1 MSSILILLTGVQA
14 RCNSR
19 YTAPLWIPHA
29 HRKSQER
36 SQSSRPGRRW
46 RSKPQPS
53 KVTDPRFLGGDFFDP
68 RDIVQVKY
76 EMLRRVSV
84 EATSVTDATGEYG
97 VSRPTYYKAKE
108 EFDKAGVAGL
118 VRRREVLEVHT
129 SFRARCWPSSSSSTF
144 RARHPR
150 TRTCSDGPGEI
161 LCRGPSK
168 NYRACANYKK
178 KSSATPCNVGYGP
191 TSRDIVEQYETLRA
205 AALGGGLPFDA
216 RSGLA
221 LFLRRGMWGWAQA
234 ATTPETLVHSRRPIA
249 SRMNSDEHQIVSQ
262 LFASMVMSISQ
273 RRTNEHIS
281 QSSIAPSRA

>member
-1 MSSILILLTGVQA
+1 MEFSPDVLQGKGRVRQGWSCGA
-14 RCNSR
+14 GSEE
-19 YTAPLWIPHA
+19 
-29 HRKSQER
+29 ER
-36 SQSSRPGRRW
+36 SSRSTQASG
-46 RSKPQPS
+46 QD
-53 KVTDPRFLGGDFFDP
+53 VG
-68 RDIVQVKY
+68 
-76 EMLRRVSV
+76 LRR
-84 EATSVTDATGEYG
+84 AA
-97 VSRPTYYKAKE
+97 
-108 EFDKAGVAGL
+108 
-118 VRRREVLEVHT
+118 
-129 SFRARCWPSSSSSTF
+129 ARF
-144 RARHPR
+144 GHADPR

-178 KSSATPCNVGYGP
+178 NSSVTPCNVGYGP
-191 TSRDIVEQYETLRA
+191 TSRDIVERYETLRA

-221 LFLRRGMWGWAQA
+221 LFLRRGMWGWAEA

-249 SRMNSDEHQIVSQ
+249 SRMNSDEHQILSQ